1 MECTCIRQ
9 TELPHTT
16 KLFAD
21 FVYHFDRVRSYYSYP
36 PSDPAGYAAAA
47 AQIDFS
53 GEARAALVAA
63 LRIQNG
69 DSELLTRLAQ
79 PGTVAVVT
87 GQQVGLFSGPAYT
100 IYKALTAVK
109 LARDLTTRGIP
120 AVPIFWLATED
131 HDFAEVNQCWTFD
144 PSHQPIELAV
154 RDYDA
159 AAVAGRPVG
168 EVAIPKY
175 PVEALRGSLAGFPFG
190 AELSARVE
198 QAYADGA
205 TFGAAFGALLKNL
218 LPSYGLLHIDPM
230 LPAVRELAAP
240 AIRAALSHAPELTQA
255 LLERNQELISAGYH
269 AQVHVE
275 DHTSLVFLLE
285 GGRRI
290 ALKRKNGDYTANGRR
305 FSTAELMDRASSLSP
320 NALLRPVAQDSILPT
335 VAYVGGPAELAY
347 LAQSEVIYRRILG
360 RMPVA
365 LPRSGFTLFD
375 QRSAKLMQRYH
386 LRLRDFFHGN
396 EQLRM
401 QVAAQLIPPAVA
413 RVMSDAKA
421 STDQAIERL
430 RTALAGFDPTLAAAL
445 DNNRRKIDY
454 QLSKMERKIRS
465 EALRRDERASRD
477 ASYLCGLIYPNK
489 HLQERLYSIVPF
501 LAKHGLDLVDRIYEN
516 IQLDCPDHRLLTV

>member
-1 MECTCIRQ
+1 MECTCIRH

-21 FVYHFDRVRSYYSYP
+21 FVYHFDRVSSYYSYAP
-36 PSDPAGYAAAA
+36 FDPATYAAAS
-47 AQIDFS
+47 QIDFPDDR
-53 GEARAALVAA
+53 RAALVSA
-63 LRIQNG
+63 LRVQNG
-69 DSELLTRLAQ
+69 DSELLSKLAE

-109 LARDLTTRGIP
+109 TARELTGRGIP

-131 HDFAEVNQCWTFD
+131 HDFAEVNQCWSFD
-144 PSHQPIELAV
+144 AAHQPAELSV
-154 RDYDA
+154 RDYDT
-159 AAVAGRPVG
+159 AAVEGRPVG
-168 EVAIPKY
+168 EVAVPKY
-175 PVEALRGSLAGFPFG
+175 PTEALRHSLEGFPSG
-190 AELSARVE
+190 AEVSGLVE
-198 QAYADGA
+198 QAYGSGA
-205 TFGAAFGALLKNL
+205 TFGAAFGALLKHV
-218 LPSYGLLHIDPM
+218 LPGYGLLHIDPM

-240 AIRAALSHAPELTQA
+240 AIRAALSQAPELTQA
-255 LLERNQELISAGYH
+255 LLQRNQELIAAGYH

-290 ALKRKNGDYTANGRR
+290 TLKRKNGEYSANGRR
-305 FSTAELMDRASSLSP
+305 FSTQELMDRAASLSP

-335 VAYVGGPAELAY
+335 VAYIGGPAELAY
-347 LAQSEVIYRRILG
+347 LAQSQVIYSRILG

-375 QRSAKLMQRYH
+375 QRSDKLIRRYH
-386 LRLRDFFHGN
+386 LRLQDFFHGH
-396 EQLRM
+396 EQLRA
-401 QVAAQLIPPAVA
+401 QVAAKLIPPSVA
-413 RVMSDAKA
+413 GAMSDAKA
-421 STDQAIERL
+421 STGAALERL
-430 RTALAGFDPTLAAAL
+430 SAALAGFDPTLVAAL
-445 DNNRRKIDY
+445 GNNRKKIEY
-454 QLSKMERKIRS
+454 QESKMERMIGRES
-465 EALRRDERASRD
+465 LRRDERASRD
-477 ASYLCGLIYPNK
+477 AEYLCNLIYPHK